1 MYRCFY
7 DHEVN
12 GDVLFI
18 LLDPEK
24 KPDHIVKKDDVVAL
38 YNQDEL
44 IGINIFSISKEVKIK
59 ASGILF
65 TVNDAFV
72 DVINNI
78 LANAGLPKL
87 PYFRDSFYHV
97 GKIVSLEEHPLDEK
111 AQIVGFS
118 FAGKNLSTV
127 SWYKNLEVGKC
138 YVCMMD
144 GCIAHD
150 GSTFHSSI
158 KRNIPVDVSI
168 CSAKELKIQDA
179 PSGAFEVK
187 DYKDGSDFFLESDE
201 K

>member
-87 PYFRDSFYHV
+87 PYFRDSF
-97 GKIVSLEEHPLDEK
+97 
-111 AQIVGFS
+111 
-118 FAGKNLSTV
+118 
-127 SWYKNLEVGKC
+127 
-138 YVCMMD
+138 
-144 GCIAHD
+144 
-150 GSTFHSSI
+150 
-158 KRNIPVDVSI
+158 
-168 CSAKELKIQDA
+168 
-179 PSGAFEVK
+179 
-187 DYKDGSDFFLESDE
+187 
-201 K
+201 